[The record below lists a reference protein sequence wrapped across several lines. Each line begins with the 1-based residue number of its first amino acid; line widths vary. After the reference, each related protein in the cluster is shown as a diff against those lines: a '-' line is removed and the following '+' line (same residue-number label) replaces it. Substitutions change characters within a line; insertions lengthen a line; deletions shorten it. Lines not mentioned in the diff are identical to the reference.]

1 MSTLEIVLAIF
12 GIFGPLLTWAIMLW
26 RSGKNKG
33 TTDTETKDALI
44 AIQRD
49 VSDLKAKSES
59 IAEIKVI
66 KSDIQELKAIL
77 GNGAYK
83 GIKQDLHVLELE
95 CGKQFASIQQ
105 QCNFNAEAIKELK
118 NRE

>member
-33 TTDTETKDALI
+33 TQDTETRDSLI

-49 VSDLKAKSES
+49 VSDLKAKSEA
-59 IAEIKVI
+59 IAEIKII
-66 KSDIQELKAIL
+66 KDDIQQLKEIL

-83 GIKQDLHVLELE
+83 GIKQDLHQLELD
-95 CGKQFASIQQ
+95 CGKQITALQA
-105 QCNFNAEAIKELK
+105 QCQFNAEAIRELRT
-118 NRE
+118 RE